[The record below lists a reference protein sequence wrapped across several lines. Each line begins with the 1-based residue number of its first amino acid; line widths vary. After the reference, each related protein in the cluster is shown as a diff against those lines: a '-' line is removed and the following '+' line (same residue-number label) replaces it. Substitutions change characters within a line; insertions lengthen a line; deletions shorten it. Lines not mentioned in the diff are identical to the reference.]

1 MFDRAVVLFL
11 SDYNYKCLLLIKE
24 NHYEP
29 NFYGIV
35 SYLAE
40 MIDIHELLFVLL
52 VRCTHI

>member
-24 NHYEP
+24 NHYKP
-29 NFYGIV
+29 NFYCIV

-52 VRCTHI
+52 VRCMLI